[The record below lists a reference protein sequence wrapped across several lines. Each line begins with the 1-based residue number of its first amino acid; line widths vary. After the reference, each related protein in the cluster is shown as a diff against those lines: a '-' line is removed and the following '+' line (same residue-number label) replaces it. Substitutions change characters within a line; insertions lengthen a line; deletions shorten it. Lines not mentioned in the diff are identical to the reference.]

1 MGKSEAIKSAVETC
15 LMSPYGS
22 IDRPGDLDC
31 DETEWGAAL
40 GEALRAR
47 VIQRLE
53 SKHRA
58 LELAGVVPERDA
70 HLVIRLYEV
79 GDIFPPLDLIDAVA
93 SRGEA
98 VLDGLVEELLGLPEK
113 WSEQDSLHMA
123 GGNLTEHF
131 AVFLNLCLSIMEICR
146 RASRTPPEAALPTL
160 HELLSTYQFN
170 GFCTHAI
177 RLEYLERVRDMFA
190 CLPADDVERLTRPG
204 DGPVNWE
211 TIGFA
216 PDEARAQRVVD
227 ELVAES
233 FWTYKDWNQVEATSE
248 ANASNRIAETFT
260 LLGVSAVS
268 PLSKLVKK
276 GGAKI
281 RAGVVCALGFTGDDS
296 AIEPLVVAMQDSSA
310 RVRRVASNGLLRFDH
325 EKVRA
330 ALEPLTKSRKA
341 KVRESALELVGRLD

>member
-1 MGKSEAIKSAVETC
+1 MEMSEVIQSAANACV
-15 LMSPYGS
+15 MSPYGS
-22 IDRPGDLDC
+22 LDRPGDIDC
-31 DETEWGAAL
+31 DDAQWSAAL
-40 GEALRAR
+40 GRALRAR
-47 VIQRLE
+47 VIQKLE

-58 LELAGVVPERDA
+58 IELAGAVPELDA

-79 GDIFPPLDLIDAVA
+79 GDIFPPLELIDAVA
-93 SRGEA
+93 ARGEA
-98 VLDGLVEELLGLPEK
+98 VLDGLVEELLALPEQ
-113 WSEQDSLHMA
+113 WSEQDSLYRA
-123 GGNLTEHF
+123 GGNCIEHF
-131 AVFLNLCLSIMEICR
+131 AVFLNLCLSMMEICR

-160 HELLSTYQFN
+160 HRLLSTYQFN

-177 RLEYLERVRDMFA
+177 RLEYLERARDMFA
-190 CLPADDVERLTRPG
+190 CLPAEDVERLTRPG

-260 LLGVSAVS
+260 LLGASAVS
-268 PLSKLVKK
+268 PLSKVVKQ

-281 RAGVVCALGFTGDDS
+281 RAGVVCALGFTGDES

-310 RVRRVASNGLLRFDH
+310 RVRRVASNGLVRFEHD
-325 EKVRA
+325 KVRA

-341 KVRESALELVGRLD
+341 KIRESAIELVGRLD